1 MKLIHRER
9 ERENLGGARRRRR
22 RRGRGRFQ
30 GLVGSPAIRH
40 RIHHHSL
47 HLCQSQPLF
56 FFFAGIFILFLF
68 IFLTL
73 YSLLFSFR
81 FFLGNKQEA
90 EKRREQKRR
99 TKRGI
104 KTVPPVISGSIFRQ
118 YYLAPLRLFFFF
130 FFFNL
135 FIEVYSFAYLKGHR
149 TIQTFFLTQNFI

>member
-56 FFFAGIFILFLF
+56 FFFSGIFILFSIYFSDLIQPF
-68 IFLTL
+68 IFLL
-73 YSLLFSFR
+73 

-90 EKRREQKRR
+90 EKRRERKRR
-99 TKRGI
+99 AKRGI
-104 KTVPPVISGSIFRQ
+104 KTVPPLISGSIFRW
-118 YYLAPLRLFFFF
+118 YYLAPLRLFFF